1 MIQAFRRLF
10 LQHPQEVG
18 ESYGHHFI
26 ASSTYGTRL
35 LKAACKAY
43 VHALVPCLCKTAA
56 SDTVREM
63 AGELNGRAMTAREE
77 RMRQAGVWDPGL

>member
-10 LQHPQEVG
+10 VQHPREVG
-18 ESYGHHFI
+18 ESYTEHFA
-26 ASSTYGTRL
+26 ASSTYGWRL
-35 LKAACKAY
+35 MKAALKAWT
-43 VHALVPCLCKTAA
+43 HAVVPGLCKTAA

-63 AGELNGRAMTAREE
+63 ASELNGRAAVARDE